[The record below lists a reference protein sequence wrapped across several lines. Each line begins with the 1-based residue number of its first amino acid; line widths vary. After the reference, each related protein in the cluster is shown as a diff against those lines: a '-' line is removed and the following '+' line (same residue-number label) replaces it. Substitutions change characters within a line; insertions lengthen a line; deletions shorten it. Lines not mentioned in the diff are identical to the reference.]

1 MCGIPSVSR
10 KMDSFSLCCYASL
23 HLEKVS
29 CEYPKLEGNALSSC
43 NRMIDASGPRRSI
56 WLLGILA
63 VVGNLAVIAWRLIRR
78 DDHPVQTCL
87 LTNLAVADFLM
98 GVYLMIIAIKDQI
111 WAGIYISCTYYAVF
125 LSTDDR
131 EVDKWTSQVSCNW
144 KKTPKNILKIFS
156 NSYRLCFR
164 ITSYVLKVVHF
175 CKCLTM
181 VAIKL
186 YSVGFTFKLRLKDVE
201 DACKFIKFWK

>member
-1 MCGIPSVSR
+1 MTKNYIYFNDSRDVKNPKTVDALVILLLTMSDIPSLSR

-98 GVYLMIIAIKDQI
+98 GVYLMIIAIKDEI
-111 WAGIYISCTYYAVF
+111 WAGI
-125 LSTDDR
+125 
-131 EVDKWTSQVSCNW
+131 
-144 KKTPKNILKIFS
+144 
-156 NSYRLCFR
+156 
-164 ITSYVLKVVHF
+164 
-175 CKCLTM
+175 
-181 VAIKL
+181 
-186 YSVGFTFKLRLKDVE
+186 
-201 DACKFIKFWK
+201 